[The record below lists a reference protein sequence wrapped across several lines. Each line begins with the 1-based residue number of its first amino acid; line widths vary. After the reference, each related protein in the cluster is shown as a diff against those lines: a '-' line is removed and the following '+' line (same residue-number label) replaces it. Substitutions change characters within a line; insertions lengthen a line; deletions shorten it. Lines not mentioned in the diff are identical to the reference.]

1 MALIPTCGGGGTCG
15 APAPQNLPDALR
27 QEVHAYG
34 RGEVCQLK
42 AKCAQISARGL
53 DSGPTEWLGVSL
65 LLGWMGGTRRLS
77 LSYLWHVSFFSSDLS
92 LKVLWIP
99 PVPPQT
105 HNSLLSTTAAPSLPP
120 PQGELCSHP
129 PAAHCLHGAGQG
141 ASGQPCFPFVW
152 EEKSCSSVGFG
163 AGSTLRGRAV
173 PDGTPTPQLG
183 VGRGCRLTA
192 AMATWLPTTSAFLFQ
207 FNPCPS
213 WLRDLPSAK
222 PRITERNNLVLHQ
235 ASFHGL
241 LLQCRWL
248 PVLLHPALPIPTCLN
263 SFGGGPV
270 LSGVRGGRKETSKGP

>member
-1 MALIPTCGGGGTCG
+1 MDP
-15 APAPQNLPDALR
+15 P
-27 QEVHAYG
+27 
-34 RGEVCQLK
+34 
-42 AKCAQISARGL
+42 
-53 DSGPTEWLGVSL
+53 GPTPDPQQPSVYHCSP
-65 LLGWMGGTRRLS
+65 
-77 LSYLWHVSFFSSDLS
+77 FS
-92 LKVLWIP
+92 
-99 PVPPQT
+99 
-105 HNSLLSTTAAPSLPP
+105 APSTEGAV
-120 PQGELCSHP
+120 QSHP

-152 EEKSCSSVGFG
+152 EEKSCSSAGFG

-222 PRITERNNLVLHQ
+222 PRVTERNNLVLHQ